1 MRLRIRLRPGVLVA
15 VSVTLTIAA
24 FTGCEKPTVPR
35 LNAPPQG
42 EAQDHPSVSNY
53 FVYHD
58 DQGMLADMS
67 IADIHFV
74 PHTAQL
80 SGVGEAR
87 LERYAE
93 LLAGTGGCIHYDT
106 GLQDQTLIEARLVTA
121 RSFVKDA
128 LPSGKT
134 IELAVGL
141 PGGRGMSAKEAKGG
155 RGVAEQAEARESAYY
170 LQPFMQNGSGG
181 GVSESKGGSSGD
193 TSGGSSGGS
202 K

>member
-1 MRLRIRLRPGVLVA
+1 MRLRIRLFQSVLVNVLA
-15 VSVTLTIAA
+15 ALVIATL
-24 FTGCEKPTVPR
+24 TGCEKPTAPR

-42 EAQDHPSVSNY
+42 EAQDQSSLGNY
-53 FVYHD
+53 FAYHD
-58 DQGMLADMS
+58 DQGMMADMS

-106 GLQDQTLIEARLVTA
+106 GLQDQPLVEARLATA

-141 PGGRGMSAKEAKGG
+141 PGGRGMSAKEAAAGK
-155 RGVAEQAEARESAYY
+155 GVAEQAEARKSAYY
-170 LQPFMQNGSGG
+170 LQPFMQSGSGSG
-181 GVSESKGGSSGD
+181 TTEDKGSSSGD